1 MEFLVIF
8 LLTLLNGFFALS
20 EIALVSVNPA
30 RMQARADQGDRRAR
44 IAMKL
49 LADPEGFLSSVQV
62 GITLIGIVAGAY
74 GGANLTDDMEA
85 LLAGWPTVAPHAH
98 SIALVLVIG
107 GITYFTIV
115 VGELVPKT
123 IALGNAEGI
132 ALFTAPIIRVFAMVT
147 FPIVKLLSAST
158 SLILKLMPVRTIS
171 DERMS
176 PEELRAI
183 LRTARMQGVLDTE
196 ESEAHQN
203 IFRFS
208 TLRARNLMTHRNDVE
223 WVDSTWNTARI
234 EAFLRDS
241 MRSKFP
247 VCRGKVDEIEG
258 TLHAR
263 EFLEQLDGPHFTIA
277 QVMRPPIFV
286 PENAEAFDI
295 LKLFKKNKQYIAFV
309 VDEHG
314 QFEGLV
320 SLHDLTEAIVG
331 DLPDEDETDTP
342 ELLLRADG
350 SWLVDGAVSIGE
362 FNLRIGKSII
372 DEEETS
378 YATLAGYILGKMEH
392 LPKVGD
398 RMEDDLFE
406 AEVLDM
412 DGNRIDKLLITIK
425 KK

>member
-8 LLTLLNGFFALS
+8 VLTLLNGFFALS
-20 EIALVSVNPA
+20 EIALVSVDPA
-30 RMQARADQGDRRAR
+30 RMQARVDQGDRRAR
-44 IAMKL
+44 IVMKL
-49 LADPEGFLSSVQV
+49 LGDPEGFLSSVQV

-85 LLAGWPTVAPHAH
+85 VLKGWPAIAAHARTI
-98 SIALVLVIG
+98 SLVLVIG

-158 SLILKLMPVRTIS
+158 SLLLKLMPVRTVS
-171 DERMS
+171 EERMS

-208 TLRARNLMTHRNDVE
+208 GLRARNLMTHRNDVE
-223 WVDSTWNTARI
+223 WVDSTWNTEHT

-241 MRSKFP
+241 LRSKFP
-247 VCRGKVDEIEG
+247 VCLGKVDDIEG

-263 EFLEQLDGPHFTIA
+263 EFLEQVDGPGFTIK

-320 SLHDLTEAIVG
+320 TLHDLTEAIVG
-331 DLPDEDETDTP
+331 DLPDEDETHSP
-342 ELLLRADG
+342 ELLQRADG
-350 SWLVDGAVSIGE
+350 SWLVDGAISIGE
-362 FNLRIGKSII
+362 FNLRIGRSII

-398 RMEDDLFE
+398 HMEDDLFE
-406 AEVLDM
+406 AEVVDM
-412 DGNRIDKLLITIK
+412 DGNRIDKLLVTIK
-425 KK
+425 QK